1 MPGAVPVFISAFLL
15 MTVAVVASLLPA
27 ARAARVNVMEA
38 LRAE

>member
-1 MPGAVPVFISAFLL
+1 MPGGLPVIISAFLL

>member
-1 MPGAVPVFISAFLL
+1 VPVFISAFLL